1 MLDIL
6 QSAIH
11 LLVDMSVS
19 DLNETTKTSENWG
32 AEMHTVDLTFVE
44 LKRKINPLHSLLNYS
59 EFSSYTVFLY

>member
-32 AEMHTVDLTFVE
+32 AEMHRFNICRAQAKNKSSALFTE
-44 LKRKINPLHSLLNYS
+44 LFR
-59 EFSSYTVFLY
+59 V